1 MIALLFA
8 LSALIAEPGAAASP
22 LRTPVAAH
30 AAQDIDDLETQLRSN
45 DERERRTAVQEL
57 VALGSEE
64 AWDLVLDA
72 LEDPFGQVA
81 DEAQLA
87 LPGLPIP
94 LWTELTGKRGLK
106 SKADHVP
113 LRVAEALG
121 RFPEA
126 LDEKVFVA
134 ALDHKDPDV
143 RRSVLWSCE
152 RLGYRKEL
160 SSKNGKV
167 VDAIRAL
174 ASKDKVPAVRAQALV
189 ALATIDPG
197 AIQPLALEFAIAKD
211 AVMRA
216 AAAEMIQYLPG
227 SRRLS
232 SAQWARQDPAFVVR
246 LRAYDAV
253 AGLGERAAVAFLVES
268 LGLEERLRLR
278 WRLVEHLRSS
288 SGLKHGLDERPWKDW
303 LERLPEDWTPERG
316 GEESELG
323 DEETASFAGL
333 PVLSDRVSFLIDFSG
348 SMWEERDGK
357 TRKERVD
364 AELRTAL
371 ERLDPEV
378 KFNLLPFAAR
388 VLQWQKSLTGA
399 RPRDVGKA
407 LKWFEGCKESGTGDY
422 WSAMKQ
428 ALVEP
433 GIDTMIVLGDGA
445 PSGGHRWNIDLMKE
459 LWRHENRF
467 YGVAVDALLIGAKG
481 RVRRGWGELCE
492 TSGGRVLDVEL

>member
-1 MIALLFA
+1 MIALLLALAAAAPEPTVAASHFA
-8 LSALIAEPGAAASP
+8 PLSAARP
-22 LRTPVAAH
+22 
-30 AAQDIDDLETQLRSN
+30 AQDVDALETQLRSD

-57 VALGSEE
+57 VKIGSEE

-94 LWTELTGKRGLK
+94 LWSELAGKRGLK

-126 LDEKVFVA
+126 LDEKFFVG

-160 SSKNGKV
+160 SSRNGKV

-189 ALATIDPG
+189 ALATLDPG
-197 AIQPLALEFAIAKD
+197 AVQPIVLEFALAKD
-211 AVMRA
+211 SVMRA
-216 AAAEMIQYLPG
+216 ASAEMIQYLPG
-227 SRRLS
+227 GRRLS
-232 SAQWARQDPAFVVR
+232 SAQWARQDTAFVVR

-253 AGLGERAAVAFLVES
+253 AGLGDRAAVAFLVES
-268 LGLEERLRLR
+268 LGIEKQLRLR
-278 WRLVEHLRSS
+278 WRLVDHLRAK
-288 SGLKHGLDERPWKDW
+288 SGLKYGLDERPWQDW
-303 LERLPEDWTPERG
+303 LERLPEDWTPKSRR
-316 GEESELG
+316 EESELG
-323 DEETASFAGL
+323 DEQTASFAGL

-348 SMWEERDGK
+348 SMWEERDGE
-357 TRKERVD
+357 TRKQRVD

-371 ERLDPEV
+371 ERLDPKV
-378 KFNLLPFAAR
+378 TFNVFPFAAR
-388 VLQWQKSLTGA
+388 VLQWQKSLTAA
-399 RPRDVGKA
+399 RPRDVQKA
-407 LKWFEGCKESGTGDY
+407 LKWFEACKERGTGDY
-422 WSAMKQ
+422 WAAMMQ
-428 ALVEP
+428 ALDEP
-433 GIDTMIVLGDGA
+433 GVDTLIVLGDGA

-467 YGVAVDALLIGAKG
+467 RGVAVDALLVGAKG
-481 RVRRGWGELCE
+481 RLRGGWVDLCE
-492 TSGGRVLDVEL
+492 ASGGRVIDVEL